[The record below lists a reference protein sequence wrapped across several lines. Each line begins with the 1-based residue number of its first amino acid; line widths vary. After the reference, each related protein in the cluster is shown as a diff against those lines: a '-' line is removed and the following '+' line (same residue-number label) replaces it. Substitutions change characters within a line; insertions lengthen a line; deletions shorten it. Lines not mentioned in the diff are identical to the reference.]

1 MRYCSKCGNEIE
13 DEAVFC
19 PHCGC
24 RCDYNQPGKRSFNTL
39 LKDHCDCRCDYNQ
52 PVVKESTGLQ
62 TAAKVFLILSCIS
75 GGLLIIPLLWMLPM
89 TISYFNACKEGRAV
103 STGFKI
109 CTLLFINMIA
119 GILMLI
125 DSE

>member
-1 MRYCSKCGNEIE
+1 MRYCSKCGSEIE

-24 RCDYNQPGKRSFNTL
+24 RVS
-39 LKDHCDCRCDYNQ
+39 YNQ
-52 PVVKESTGLQ
+52 PVAESNGLQ

-75 GGLLIIPLLWMLPM
+75 VGIFLVPLIWMLPM
-89 TISYFNACKEGRAV
+89 TISYFNACKEGRSV

-109 CTLLFINMIA
+109 CTLLFVNMIA
-119 GILMLI
+119 GILMLV
-125 DSE
+125 DGE